1 MLGSK
6 DAIRIDP
13 YFVLPQ
19 FYPIFAYREA
29 DAPLLCS
36 LASPYIRGLCTIMKK
51 FIQEFKEFALKGNM
65 MDLAIGMII
74 GSAFTGIVNS
84 LVNDIINPILGI
96 FTGKID
102 FSNLFLTL
110 DGSHYETLA
119 AAEKAGAAV
128 FKYGSFISNVINFI
142 IMALVVFF
150 IVKFLNKLRRPEP
163 EKPAAPT
170 TKKCPYCMSEISI
183 EATRCPN
190 CTSSLIDVDAKELS

>member
-1 MLGSK
+1 M
-6 DAIRIDP
+6 R
-13 YFVLPQ
+13 
-19 FYPIFAYREA
+19 
-29 DAPLLCS
+29 
-36 LASPYIRGLCTIMKK
+36 K
-51 FIQEFKEFALKGNM
+51 FLQEFKEFAMRGNV
-65 MDLAIGMII
+65 MDLAVGVII
-74 GSAFTGIVNS
+74 GAAFQTIINS

-110 DGSHYETLA
+110 DGSHYETLD

-142 IMALVVFF
+142 IMALVVFC
-150 IVKFLNKLRRPEP
+150 IVKFLNKLR
-163 EKPAAPT
+163 KPAPEAPAEPT

-190 CTSSLIDVDAKELS
+190 CTSSLIDVNAADLK

>member
-1 MLGSK
+1 
-6 DAIRIDP
+6 
-13 YFVLPQ
+13 
-19 FYPIFAYREA
+19 
-29 DAPLLCS
+29 
-36 LASPYIRGLCTIMKK
+36 MKK

-96 FTGKID
+96 FTGEKSIFPIC
-102 FSNLFLTL
+102 FSPWTVPI
-110 DGSHYETLA
+110 YETLA

-142 IMALVVFF
+142 IMALVVFC

>member
-1 MLGSK
+1 
-6 DAIRIDP
+6 
-13 YFVLPQ
+13 
-19 FYPIFAYREA
+19 
-29 DAPLLCS
+29 
-36 LASPYIRGLCTIMKK
+36 MKK

-119 AAEKAGAAV
+119 AAEKAGAAGFSGSGLRSL
-128 FKYGSFISNVINFI
+128 FKNFTI
-142 IMALVVFF
+142 QNTTSAIMIKL
-150 IVKFLNKLRRPEP
+150 ITLEIKEPYLNT
-163 EKPAAPT
+163 AAPAFSAAWHHHT
-170 TKKCPYCMSEISI
+170 
-183 EATRCPN
+183 
-190 CTSSLIDVDAKELS
+190 

>member
-36 LASPYIRGLCTIMKK
+36 LASPYIRRLCSIMKK

-96 FTGKID
+96 FT
-102 FSNLFLTL
+102 
-110 DGSHYETLA
+110 
-119 AAEKAGAAV
+119 
-128 FKYGSFISNVINFI
+128 
-142 IMALVVFF
+142 
-150 IVKFLNKLRRPEP
+150 
-163 EKPAAPT
+163 
-170 TKKCPYCMSEISI
+170 
-183 EATRCPN
+183 
-190 CTSSLIDVDAKELS
+190 

>member
-1 MLGSK
+1 
-6 DAIRIDP
+6 
-13 YFVLPQ
+13 
-19 FYPIFAYREA
+19 
-29 DAPLLCS
+29 
-36 LASPYIRGLCTIMKK
+36 MKK

-102 FSNLFLTL
+102 FFQSV
-110 DGSHYETLA
+110 SHPGRFPLRRHWPLLK
-119 AAEKAGAAV
+119 KAGAAV

-142 IMALVVFF
+142 IMALVVFC

>member
-1 MLGSK
+1 
-6 DAIRIDP
+6 
-13 YFVLPQ
+13 
-19 FYPIFAYREA
+19 
-29 DAPLLCS
+29 
-36 LASPYIRGLCTIMKK
+36 MKK

-110 DGSHYETLA
+110 DGSHYETLD

-142 IMALVVFF
+142 IMALVVFC
-150 IVKFLNKLRRPEP
+150 IVKFLNKLR
-163 EKPAAPT
+163 KPAPEAPAEPT

-183 EATRCPN
+183 TATRCPN
-190 CTSSLIDVDAKELS
+190 CTSSLINVDADELK